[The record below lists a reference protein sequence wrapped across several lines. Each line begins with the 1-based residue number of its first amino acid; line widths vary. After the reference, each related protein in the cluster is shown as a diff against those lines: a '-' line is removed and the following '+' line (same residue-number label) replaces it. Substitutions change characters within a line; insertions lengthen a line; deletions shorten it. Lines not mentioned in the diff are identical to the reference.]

1 MQKVRDH
8 CHFTGKF
15 KRTAH
20 SICILNSKVPQEIPV
35 KFHNGSKYD

>member
-1 MQKVRDH
+1 MQQVRDH